1 MRRRDFVKV
10 VASSL
15 AVAWPL
21 AARAQQPIPAIG
33 YLGANTLDNNYTMP
47 QIGAFRQGLK
57 ESGLV
62 EERDL
67 TILFQWADGHYDRLP
82 ALATELVSRNVSV
95 IFASS
100 LPSALAAKQVTSTI
114 PIVFA
119 MGADPVKLGVVASLN
134 RPGSNVTGMYLYYG
148 ALGGKRLELIRE
160 LVPSLAVL
168 AVLSNPNNPN
178 AEDHLNDIRSAARA
192 SGQQVDVFRASN
204 EADIDAAFAE
214 LARRRANA
222 LLVADDPL
230 FGLQLEQIVALA
242 ARYAVPATYY
252 AREFALAG
260 GLMSYGASFPDSY
273 RRAGIYVGR
282 ILKGE
287 KPADLPVMQPTK
299 FDLVINLK
307 TAKTLNLAIP
317 DKLLAL
323 ADEVIE

>member
-1 MRRRDFVKV
+1 MRRRDFLKV
-10 VASSL
+10 ITGSAAAVRSL
-15 AVAWPL
+15 T
-21 AARAQQPIPAIG
+21 ARAQQPIPAIG
-33 YLGANTLDNNYTMP
+33 YLGANALDNNYTMP

-67 TILFQWADGHYDRLP
+67 TILFQWADGHYDRLL

-134 RPGSNVTGMYLYYG
+134 RPGGNVTGMYLYYG

-160 LVPSLAVL
+160 LVPSLAMS

-178 AEDHLNDIRSAARA
+178 AEDHLDDIRSAARA

-214 LARRRANA
+214 LARRRVNA

-230 FGLQLEQIVALA
+230 FGLQVEQIVALA
-242 ARYAVPATYY
+242 ARYAVPTSYY

-273 RRAGIYVGR
+273 RRAGFYVGR

-307 TAKTLNLAIP
+307 TAKTLNLTIP
-317 DKLLAL
+317 DKLLAV